1 MPLPD
6 ITSLVQTDTFETLF
20 TKNNTIIDRLN
31 LLDISTVYAGTGVTF
46 TGPNT
51 VGGITLSVVFPDI
64 SLVTN
69 IGFNVTGSIPSGLTL
84 NSIIG
89 ITGGIFGSVSN
100 TSLSSSQKYL
110 GFITAVGDSS
120 YTITTSGFFNRSPA
134 LLDNVLYYLSDGGIT
149 STVPTTVGSVIKPV
163 LFSLGNTG
171 AVVLNQKEILIS
183 ESTSYIKSASRTIAE
198 IPTNGNLIVGN
209 SVFYDIPGATWAKS
223 KADAFNTSEV
233 FGIIESITGLTATV
247 VTQGSVVVPSTVL
260 NDVGSGGGSG
270 GNDIWFLSGT
280 TAGHMQNLAPTLPN
294 QIIKPL
300 YYAYS
305 HAFSGVTFS
314 GQLVNYVGYST
325 SVTDLSTTLGSIF
338 YGVTGGNLN
347 AAQNSTA
354 QGAANDFH
362 LSYYNFYNKYP
373 LDGHLISHSEDILNV
388 SERSVYAYNSYSDA
402 NSFRVWLKNNLY
414 NLNTSDTQIQR
425 IYSNTHPISN
435 GAPPDLGSGQ
445 PWVRLH
451 PFITSDFNAFTNA
464 KTLWSNGNFSGTGTP
479 NFLTSTSGDYM
490 AYIFGVGRL
499 NDGSALG
506 TRNYTLTNMISGG
519 EFPDTIPYGTK
530 LYSALNDIETA
541 LDPDTYFGVS
551 LGSTTYST
559 KTDPIDILVLGNPIV
574 KDDLSLKGYPT
585 ATTGM
590 HREFYYTLQGVL
602 IKATLNGLNGTNHRG
617 RIAYWLPN
625 YGKAPYWFTKLV

>member
-31 LLDISTVYAGTGVTF
+31 LLDISKVYAGTGVTF

-51 VGGITLSVVFPDI
+51 VGGITLSVVFPDT

-110 GFITAVGDSS
+110 GFITAVGDTS

-163 LFSLGNTG
+163 LFSLGSTG
-171 AVVLNQKEILIS
+171 AVVLNQKETLIS
-183 ESTSYIKSASRTIAE
+183 ESTSYIKSSSRTIAE
-198 IPTNGNLIVGN
+198 IRTNGNLIVGN

-247 VTQGSVVVPSTVL
+247 VTQGSVIVPSTVL
-260 NDVGSGGGSG
+260 HDVGDGGGSG

-305 HAFSGVTFS
+305 HEFSGVTFS

-325 SVTDLSTTLGSIF
+325 SVTDSSTGLGSIF
-338 YGVTGGNLN
+338 YGVTGGNLDGFG
-347 AAQNSTA
+347 TA
-354 QGAANDFH
+354 LQILDRDTH
-362 LSYYNFYNKYP
+362 HPYYNFYNKYP
-373 LDGHLISHSEDILNV
+373 LDGHIISCSEDLPS
-388 SERSVYAYNSYSDA
+388 SERPFYAYNNYTIV
-402 NSFRVWLKNNLY
+402 NPFRRHLSQKLQS
-414 NLNTSDTQIQR
+414 LDTTDTQIKR
-425 IYSNTHPISN
+425 IYSNAHNS
-435 GAPPDLGSGQ
+435 DLAVVTESKES
-445 PWVRLH
+445 WSRLH
-451 PFITSDFNAFTNA
+451 PFITSDFNAFKNA
-464 KTLWSNGNFSGTGTP
+464 KTLWSNSDLFGELANKVQ
-479 NFLTSTSGDYM
+479 GDYM
-490 AYIFGVGRL
+490 AYIYGVGKFS
-499 NDGSALG
+499 NASI
-506 TRNYTLTNMISGG
+506 NYTLTEVGG
-519 EFPDTIPYGTK
+519 SVFQSTIPHGTK
-530 LYSALNDIETA
+530 LYQSLDANNTA
-541 LDPDTYFGVS
+541 VDPDTYFGVS
-551 LGSTTYST
+551 LGSTEYST
-559 KTDPIDILVLGNPIV
+559 ITGTIDILVLGNPIV
-574 KDDLSLKGYPT
+574 KDDLSLSSYPPI
-585 ATTGM
+585 AGGGL
-590 HREFYYTLQGVL
+590 HSIFYCILGGTLLTEVS
-602 IKATLNGLNGTNHRG
+602 LNSVGNNGNRG

>member
-31 LLDISTVYAGTGVTF
+31 LLDISNVYAGTGVTF

-110 GFITAVGDSS
+110 GFITAVGDTS

-149 STVPTTVGSVIKPV
+149 STVPTSVGSVIKPV
-163 LFSLGNTG
+163 LFSLGSTG
-171 AVVLNQKEILIS
+171 AVVLNQKETLIS
-183 ESTSYIKSASRTIAE
+183 ESTSYIKSSSRTIAE

-209 SVFYDIPGATWAKS
+209 SVFYNIPGATWAKS
-223 KADAFNTSEV
+223 KADAFDTSEV

-247 VTQGSVVVPSTVL
+247 VTQGSVIVPSTVL
-260 NDVGSGGGSG
+260 NDVGDGGGSG

-305 HAFSGVTFS
+305 HEFSGVTFT

-325 SVTDLSTTLGSIF
+325 SVADSSASLGSIF
-338 YGVTGGNLN
+338 YGVTGGNLDGFYN
-347 AAQNSTA
+347 TFTQSPFP
-354 QGAANDFH
+354 GGDDIH
-362 LSYYNFYNKYP
+362 LPYYNFYNKYP
-373 LDGHLISHSEDILNV
+373 LEGHIISCSEDLPS
-388 SERSVYAYNSYSDA
+388 SERPFYAYNDYTA
-402 NSFRVWLKNNLY
+402 VNLFRKHLATKLKSLD
-414 NLNTSDTQIQR
+414 TTDTQIQR
-425 IYSNTHPISN
+425 IYSNTH
-435 GAPPDLGSGQ
+435 GSDGGFITGNSE
-445 PWVRLH
+445 PWTRLH
-451 PFITSDFNAFTNA
+451 PFITSDFNAFKNA
-464 KTLWSNGNFSGTGTP
+464 KTLWSNSLISNSFFEDGSGAG
-479 NFLTSTSGDYM
+479 SKIQGHYM
-490 AYIFGVGRL
+490 AYIYGVGKFS
-499 NDGSALG
+499 NGG
-506 TRNYTLTNMISGG
+506 TINYTLTEVDSGFG
-519 EFPDTIPYGTK
+519 LDVEEIPHGTK
-530 LYSALNDIETA
+530 LYKS
-541 LDPDTYFGVS
+541 LDVTGQAVDSDTYFGVS
-551 LGSTTYST
+551 LGSTEYST
-559 KTDPIDILVLGNPIV
+559 ITDTIDILVLGNPIV
-574 KDDLSLKGYPT
+574 KDDLSLSSYPT
-585 ATTGM
+585 GTGM
-590 HREFYYTLQGVL
+590 HSIFYCIINTALRQVN
-602 IKATLNGLNGTNHRG
+602 IVPGTNSNRG

>member
-46 TGPNT
+46 LGPNT

-89 ITGGIFGSVSN
+89 ITGSIFGSVSN

-110 GFITAVGDSS
+110 GFITAVGDTS

-163 LFSLGNTG
+163 LFSLGSTG

-233 FGIIESITGLTATV
+233 FGIIENITGLTATV
-247 VTQGSVVVPSTVL
+247 VTQGSVIVPSTVL
-260 NDVGSGGGSG
+260 NDVGDGGGSG

-305 HAFSGVTFS
+305 HEFSGVTFT

-325 SVTDLSTTLGSIF
+325 SVADSSASLGSIF
-338 YGVTGGNLN
+338 YGVTGGNLDGFFSGTQ
-347 AAQNSTA
+347 AVAS
-354 QGAANDFH
+354 GNDIH
-362 LSYYNFYNKYP
+362 LPYYNFYNKYP
-373 LDGHLISHSEDILNV
+373 LEGHIISCSEDLPS
-388 SERSVYAYNSYSDA
+388 SEKVFYAYNDY
-402 NSFRVWLKNNLY
+402 NTVNPFRKHLATKLKSLD
-414 NLNTSDTQIQR
+414 TTDTQIQR
-425 IYSNTHPISN
+425 IYSNTH
-435 GAPPDLGSGQ
+435 GSDVGLITGNSE
-445 PWVRLH
+445 PWTRLH
-451 PFITSDFNAFTNA
+451 PFKTSDFNAFKNA
-464 KTLWSNGNFSGTGTP
+464 KTLWSNSFIGSQIQ
-479 NFLTSTSGDYM
+479 GDYM
-490 AYIFGVGRL
+490 AYIYGVGKF
-499 NDGSALG
+499 SSG
-506 TRNYTLTNMISGG
+506 TVNYTLTEVGG
-519 EFPDTIPYGTK
+519 SAFDGTIPHGTK
-530 LYSALNDIETA
+530 LYKSLNTNNTA
-541 LDPDTYFGVS
+541 VDPDTYFGVS
-551 LGSTTYST
+551 LGSTEYST
-559 KTDPIDILVLGNPIV
+559 FTDTIDILVLGNPIV
-574 KDDLSLKGYPT
+574 KDDLSLSSYPT
-585 ATTGM
+585 GGEM
-590 HREFYYTLQGVL
+590 HSIFYCIINAALTQVNISL
-602 IKATLNGLNGTNHRG
+602 GTNFNRG

>member
-31 LLDISTVYAGTGVTF
+31 LLDISKVYAGTGVTF

-110 GFITAVGDSS
+110 GFITAVGDTS

-163 LFSLGNTG
+163 LFSLGSTG
-171 AVVLNQKEILIS
+171 AVVLNQKETLIS

-198 IPTNGNLIVGN
+198 IRTNGNLIVGN

-260 NDVGSGGGSG
+260 NDVGDGGGSG

-305 HAFSGVTFS
+305 HEFSGVTFT

-325 SVTDLSTTLGSIF
+325 SVADSSASLGSIF
-338 YGVTGGNLN
+338 YGVTGGNLDGFYRDPQSPSN
-347 AAQNSTA
+347 
-354 QGAANDFH
+354 GNDVH
-362 LSYYNFYNKYP
+362 LPYYNFYNKYP
-373 LDGHLISHSEDILNV
+373 LEGHIISCSEDLV
-388 SERSVYAYNSYSDA
+388 SSERPFYAYNDYTAVSL
-402 NSFRVWLKNNLY
+402 FRKHLATKLKNLD
-414 NLNTSDTQIQR
+414 TTDTQIQR
-425 IYSNTHPISN
+425 IYSNTH
-435 GAPPDLGSGQ
+435 GSDGGFITGNSE
-445 PWVRLH
+445 PWTRLH
-451 PFITSDFNAFTNA
+451 PFITSDFNAFKNA
-464 KTLWSNGNFSGTGTP
+464 KTLWSGSALPQSGSPGTRVQ
-479 NFLTSTSGDYM
+479 GDYM
-490 AYIFGVGRL
+490 AYIYGVGKFSTE
-499 NDGSALG
+499 NINF
-506 TRNYTLTNMISGG
+506 NYTLTQNGN
-519 EFPDTIPYGTK
+519 TIEGVSIPHGIK
-530 LYSALNDIETA
+530 LYKSLTTNNNAVDV
-541 LDPDTYFGVS
+541 DTYFGVS
-551 LGSTTYST
+551 LGSTEYSAI
-559 KTDPIDILVLGNPIV
+559 TDRIDILVLGNPIV
-574 KDDLSLKGYPT
+574 KNDLSLSSYPT
-585 ATTGM
+585 GTGM
-590 HREFYYTLQGVL
+590 HSTFYCILNTQLTEVSLIGVGSS
-602 IKATLNGLNGTNHRG
+602 NNRG

>member
-31 LLDISTVYAGTGVTF
+31 LLDISNVYAGTGVTF

-110 GFITAVGDSS
+110 GFITAVGDTS

-163 LFSLGNTG
+163 LFSLGSTG
-171 AVVLNQKEILIS
+171 AVVLNQKETLIS
-183 ESTSYIKSASRTIAE
+183 ESTSYIKSSSRTIAE
-198 IPTNGNLIVGN
+198 IRTNGNLGVGN

-247 VTQGSVVVPSTVL
+247 VTQGSVIVPSTVL
-260 NDVGSGGGSG
+260 NDVGDGGGSG

-305 HAFSGVTFS
+305 HEFSGVTFT

-325 SVTDLSTTLGSIF
+325 SVADSSASLGSIF
-338 YGVTGGNLN
+338 YGVTGGNLDGFWSN
-347 AAQNSTA
+347 PQSPSL
-354 QGAANDFH
+354 GNDVH
-362 LSYYNFYNKYP
+362 LPYYNFYNKYP
-373 LDGHLISHSEDILNV
+373 LEGHIISCSEDIP
-388 SERSVYAYNSYSDA
+388 STAERVFYAYNDYTTV
-402 NSFRVWLKNNLY
+402 NPFRKHLATKLKSLD
-414 NLNTSDTQIQR
+414 TTDTQIQR
-425 IYSNTHPISN
+425 IYSNTH
-435 GAPPDLGSGQ
+435 GSDGGFITGKSE
-445 PWVRLH
+445 PWTRLH
-451 PFITSDFNAFTNA
+451 PFITSDFNAFKNA
-464 KTLWSNGNFSGTGTP
+464 KTLWSNSLIPSTGTAG
-479 NFLTSTSGDYM
+479 SKIQGDYM
-490 AYIFGVGRL
+490 AYIYGVGKFS
-499 NDGSALG
+499 NGSI
-506 TRNYTLTNMISGG
+506 NYTLTEVGG
-519 EFPDTIPYGTK
+519 NAFENTIPHGTK
-530 LYSALNDIETA
+530 LYKSLDANNTA
-541 LDPDTYFGVS
+541 VDLDTYFGVS
-551 LGSTTYST
+551 LGSTEYST
-559 KTDPIDILVLGNPIV
+559 FTDTIDILVLGNPIV
-574 KDDLSLKGYPT
+574 KDDLSLSSYPT
-585 ATTGM
+585 VTGM
-590 HREFYYTLQGVL
+590 HSIFYCILGGTLTEVS
-602 IKATLNGLNGTNHRG
+602 LNSVTSSNNRG